1 MFYLH
6 YIDLLLLL
14 TPQSYLEVIK
24 RLMHIMNKNKD
35 PGTSSSFDSS
45 YKILEY
51 ITRSLHIFLT
61 IYFRR
66 QNSGSGLFNN

>member
-24 RLMHIMNKNKD
+24 RLMHMMNENKD
-35 PGTSSSFDSS
+35 PGTYSDFDSS

-51 ITRSLHIFLT
+51 ITRLLHIFLT